1 MHDDLLRLAAGGR
14 LTVDLSA
21 IQTNYRRLAA
31 LAPGAEAAAVVKA
44 DAYGLG
50 ALRVALAL
58 FKAGCRTFFVA
69 DLAEAFAL
77 RRAFPDAARIYVLNG
92 LQPGAEAACAAQGI
106 APVLNS
112 LEQAR
117 RWAFEGGARM
127 ACALQVDSGMGRLG
141 LSAREVT
148 ALVEDGELGGR
159 LAIDLVM
166 SHLACA
172 DTPACPANR
181 AQLNRFAEVSARLPH
196 ARRGLANSGGVL
208 LGVGFQMDL
217 VRLGVSLYG
226 VEAAPGGP
234 RLEPVVGLAARVI
247 QVRDVQAG
255 DRVGYGGDHVQMAPG
270 QIATIALGYADG
282 WPRRLSGR
290 GRAFFKGVALPFAGR
305 VSMDSITLDVSA
317 LAPLGLGLRLG
328 DEVELL
334 GPQQTLADVAEQADT
349 IAYEIL
355 TRLGRRFHRTY
366 AESCS

>member
-1 MHDDLLRLAAGGR
+1 MDDDLLRLAAGGR
-14 LTVDLSA
+14 LSIDLSA

-31 LAPGAEAAAVVKA
+31 LAPRAEAAAVVKA

-50 ALRVALAL
+50 ASRVALTL

-77 RRAFPDAARIYVLNG
+77 SSAFPDAARIYVLNG
-92 LQPGAEAACAAQGI
+92 LQPGVEAACAARGI

-117 RWAFEGGARM
+117 RWAFEGGAGI

-141 LSAREVT
+141 LSAGEMSALTQDSEV
-148 ALVEDGELGGR
+148 AGR
-159 LAIDLVM
+159 LRIDLVM

-172 DTPACPANR
+172 DMPACPTNR
-181 AQLNRFAEVSARLPH
+181 AQLERFAELSARLPN

-208 LGVGFQMDL
+208 LGADFQIDL
-217 VRLGVSLYG
+217 IRLGVSLYG
-226 VEAAPGGP
+226 VEAALGGP

-247 QVRDVQAG
+247 QVRKVQAG

-270 QIATIALGYADG
+270 QIATIAVGYADG
-282 WPRRLSGR
+282 WPRGLSGR
-290 GRAFFKGVALPFAGR
+290 GRAFYKGVALPFAGR

-317 LAPLGLGLRLG
+317 LAPLGLSLKLG

-334 GPQQTLADVAEQADT
+334 GPRQTLADVAEQADT

-366 AESCS
+366 SEGCS